1 MMAPW
6 TLLLLCVLNS
16 NPLSIDVWTD
26 KDDAIYYPTEVLTVF
41 FRTNQDCYI
50 AIYDTEVGG
59 SEYRLFPPEGGSG
72 WVQGG
77 RIYQLPPET
86 ADYEYVIA
94 GPGGI
99 ETIIALASTHRLPS
113 RGDDGPD
120 IVQDVHEIF
129 IKESQPAK
137 LRIVSTPQQCHIYIM
152 ELDTGDEEYIG
163 ETPRTIVIRPGEYLV
178 TIKKPGFKTMS
189 RRIWLDPGEH
199 RRVFVEL
206 MRY

>member
-1 MMAPW
+1 MMAAW
-6 TLLLLCVLNS
+6 TLLALLVLNS
-16 NPLSIDVWTD
+16 SSLSIDIWTN
-26 KDDAIYYPTEVLTVF
+26 KDDAIYYPTEVLSVF
-41 FRTNQDCYI
+41 FRTNKDCYV
-50 AIYDTEVGG
+50 AIYDIEVGG
-59 SEYRLFPPEGGSG
+59 REYRLFPPEGEDG

-77 RIYQLPPET
+77 RIYELPPET

-99 ETIIALASTHRLPS
+99 ETIIALASTHGLPN
-113 RGDDGPD
+113 RGDESPD
-120 IVQDVHEIF
+120 IAQDVHEIF
-129 IKESQPAK
+129 IKEPQPAK
-137 LRIVSTPQQCHIYIM
+137 LRIVSTPKQCHIYIM

-178 TIKKPGFKTMS
+178 TIKKSGFKTMS